1 MHNLRFITWFQEM
14 DNELNWMKEGLSIC
28 KIKYWMYL
36 VYCTSTVFISFY
48 FLHRK
53 TRTHKSCSSKVFL
66 FNVFNSLDTVIQIAR
81 GKMQTKRGL
90 TILNEKLRKNA
101 DVNDGGFEH
110 STIHFFFENWNWS
123 SWELWFKMVS
133 YCSNLPFLLHF
144 HLFQCCV
151 LFFISSIPTNPIFF
165 LNKFNLL
172 CVCKFDVIMYV
183 SFFPVFVL

>member
-1 MHNLRFITWFQEM
+1 
-14 DNELNWMKEGLSIC
+14 
-28 KIKYWMYL
+28 MYL

-66 FNVFNSLDTVIQIAR
+66 FNVFNSLDTVIQRAR

-110 STIHFFFENWNWS
+110 STIHFFFEN
-123 SWELWFKMVS
+123 
-133 YCSNLPFLLHF
+133 
-144 HLFQCCV
+144 
-151 LFFISSIPTNPIFF
+151 
-165 LNKFNLL
+165 
-172 CVCKFDVIMYV
+172 
-183 SFFPVFVL
+183 